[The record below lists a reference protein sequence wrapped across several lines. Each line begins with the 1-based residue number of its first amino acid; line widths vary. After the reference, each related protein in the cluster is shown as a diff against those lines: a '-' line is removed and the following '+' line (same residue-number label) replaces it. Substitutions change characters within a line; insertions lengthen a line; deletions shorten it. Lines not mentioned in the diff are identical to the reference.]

1 MEISKCKR
9 CGNEIKSIQKKCPNC
24 GKTITE
30 FSKIENTTENIKTKQ
45 CFMCGNEFDIQLKKC
60 PKCNAETNSSDY
72 SQPKNKNMQKY
83 IYNGET
89 YESNGWFRAGAPL
102 LLMGGL
108 FTLISLFSEINTIW
122 VGLCLMGIAG
132 ILYAVG
138 YYKKQQ
144 GEINSRNSDEDLD
157 NYNDNIEDEET
168 NNLMNEISKNQSSP
182 NFQFTAKVLKSVVFS
197 ELFDFNKYFNH
208 PRILANFLDNILD
221 EMNKIINVEDLY
233 DIYIDFDENEN
244 RKAIILQ
251 VPMIN
256 YTECESNFIGITLD
270 KTNNQIKYLSSEYYK
285 DSEKYF
291 LCSCTKDMRMFYEI
305 EIKNKEDFI
314 SKI

>member
-144 GEINSRNSDEDLD
+144 G
-157 NYNDNIEDEET
+157 
-168 NNLMNEISKNQSSP
+168 
-182 NFQFTAKVLKSVVFS
+182 
-197 ELFDFNKYFNH
+197 
-208 PRILANFLDNILD
+208 
-221 EMNKIINVEDLY
+221 
-233 DIYIDFDENEN
+233 
-244 RKAIILQ
+244 
-251 VPMIN
+251 
-256 YTECESNFIGITLD
+256 
-270 KTNNQIKYLSSEYYK
+270 
-285 DSEKYF
+285 
-291 LCSCTKDMRMFYEI
+291 
-305 EIKNKEDFI
+305 
-314 SKI
+314 